1 MSGGFTFSQ
10 VPSVQIPRSSFNR
23 SHGHK
28 TTFNAGLLVPIFVD
42 EALPGDTFSVTMH
55 ALSRMATPIF
65 PLMDN
70 MHLDFFF
77 FAVPNRLIWD
87 DWQHFCGEAVDTG
100 YNGPND
106 YLIPQLNPT
115 TWLSNTIGDYMG
127 LPTGVQVEGSALFM
141 RAYNLIWNEWF
152 RDENLQAKVTVPKGA
167 GPDSVG
173 NYKLLPR
180 GKRHDYFTSCLPW
193 PQKGPGVSVPLGQYA
208 NIIPTQSGPTPGLPQ
223 FWLPDGLTPTPGVT
237 PTSGLSFNTGFPP
250 VQTPVAGEPFPLPA
264 FVTSPDGYAASG
276 GLVWSDPALL
286 ADLSTATAVTINTL
300 REAFQVQR
308 MYEKD
313 ARGGT
318 RYTEL
323 LRAHFGVVSPDARLQ
338 RPEFL
343 GGGSVPVVVNPVSQ
357 TSQTTTDSPQGNLA
371 AFAVAG
377 VRGIGF
383 RKSFVEHSIILGMV
397 EARPDLTYQQ
407 GLNRMWSRR
416 TRFDFYWPSLAHLGE
431 QAVLNKEIYMD
442 GTAGDDAVF
451 GYQERWAE
459 YRYFP
464 SRISGAFRSNY
475 PAGST
480 PASLDAWHLAQ
491 NFTTRPTL
499 SASFIEDPTD
509 VVPRVVAADTE
520 PEFLFDS
527 HFTIRTVR
535 PMPTYS
541 VPGLIDHF

>member
-1 MSGGFTFSQ
+1 MAQGGFTFSQ
-10 VPSVQIPRSSFNR
+10 VPTVSVPRSSFNR

-28 TTFNAGLLVPIFVD
+28 TTFDAGLLIPIFVD
-42 EALPGDTFSVTMH
+42 EALPGDTFSLNLH
-55 ALSRMATPIF
+55 ALARMATPIY

-77 FAVPNRLIWD
+77 FAVPNRLVWD

-100 YNGPND
+100 YNQPDD
-106 YLIPQLNPT
+106 YLVPQVTNNWGSLT
-115 TWLSNTIGDYMG
+115 LGDYMG
-127 LPTGVQVEGSALFM
+127 LPTGVSIGASALFF

-152 RDENLQAKVTVPKGA
+152 RDENLQGKVPVLKGA
-167 GPDSVG
+167 GPDPAA
-173 NYKLLPR
+173 NYNVLRR

-193 PQKGPGVSVPLGQYA
+193 PQKGPAVEVPIGGTAPVKPNGNAPNFQIFGQGASTAGATYA
-208 NIIPTQSGPTPGLPQ
+208 EPAS
-223 FWLPDGLTPTPGVT
+223 PDSHMTFRMFTGDPAQA
-237 PTSGLSFNTGFPP
+237 SGLLTWNEQTG
-250 VQTPVAGEPFPLPA
+250 L
-264 FVTSPDGYAASG
+264 Y
-276 GLVWSDPALL
+276 
-286 ADLSTATAVTINTL
+286 ADLSSATAVTINAL

-323 LRAHFGVVSPDARLQ
+323 LRSHFGVVSPDARLQ

-357 TSQTTTDSPQGNLA
+357 TSATVTTPDPSPQGNLA

-383 RKSFVEHSIILGMV
+383 RKSFTEHTIILGLV
-397 EARPDLTYQQ
+397 EARADLTYQQ

-416 TRFDFYWPSLAHLGE
+416 TRFEFYWPSLAHLGE
-431 QAVLNKEIYMD
+431 QGVLNKEIYAQ
-442 GTAGDDAVF
+442 GTAADDNVF

-475 PAGST
+475 PAGQT
-480 PASLDAWHLAQ
+480 ANSLDAWHLAQ
-491 NFTTRPTL
+491 NFSALPTL
-499 SASFIEDPTD
+499 SASFIEDNPPVD
-509 VVPRVVAADTE
+509 RVIAVPSE
-520 PEFLFDS
+520 PQFLFDG
-527 HFTIRTVR
+527 HFTIRCVR

>member
-1 MSGGFTFSQ
+1 MTGSGGFTFSQ
-10 VPSVQIPRSSFNR
+10 VPSVSIPRSSFNR

-28 TTFNAGLLVPIFVD
+28 TTFNAGLLVPIFID
-42 EALPGDTFSVTMH
+42 EALPGDTFSVGMH
-55 ALSRMATPIF
+55 ALARMATPIF
-65 PLMDN
+65 PIMDN

-77 FAVPNRLIWD
+77 FAVPNRLVWD
-87 DWQHFCGEAVDTG
+87 DWQHFCGEKDTG
-100 YNGPND
+100 YNGPD
-106 YLIPQLNPT
+106 DFTIPVLGPAV
-115 TWLSNTIGDYMG
+115 WGSLDLGDYMG
-127 LPTGVQVEGSALFM
+127 LPTGVQVSGASALFM

-167 GPDSVG
+167 GPDNVDQ
-173 NYKLLPR
+173 YVLLPR

-193 PQKGPGVSVPLGQYA
+193 PQKGPAVEVPVGGFA
-208 NIIPTQSGPTPGLPQ
+208 PVVPSFPG
-223 FWLPDGLTPTPGVT
+223 
-237 PTSGLSFNTGFPP
+237 
-250 VQTPVAGEPFPLPA
+250 AGPA
-264 FVTSPDGYAASG
+264 FANAVVNGALPYGLLEATAGDNVIVNPSIGEGA
-276 GLVWSDPALL
+276 LVWATTNLK
-286 ADLSTATAVTINTL
+286 ADLSNATAVTINAL

-343 GGGSVPVVVNPVSQ
+343 GGGSVPVVVNPVTQ
-357 TSQTTTDSPQGNLA
+357 TSQTSSESPQGNLA

-383 RKSFVEHSIILGMV
+383 RKSFTEHSIIIGLV

-407 GLNRMWSRR
+407 GIARMWTRR

-431 QAVLNKEIYMD
+431 QAVLSKEIYMD
-442 GTAGDDAVF
+442 GTSFDETVF

-475 PAGST
+475 PTGQA

-491 NFTTRPTL
+491 HFTSRPVLGST
-499 SASFIEDPTD
+499 FIREPTD
-509 VVPRVVAADTE
+509 VVPRVVAVATE

-527 HFTIRTVR
+527 HFTIKCVR

>member
-10 VPSVQIPRSSFNR
+10 VPTVQIPRSSFNR

-28 TTFNAGLLVPIFVD
+28 TTFNSGLLIPIFVD
-42 EALPGDTFSVTMH
+42 EALPGDTFAVQMH
-55 ALSRMATPIF
+55 ALARMATPIF

-77 FAVPNRLIWD
+77 FAIPNRLVWD
-87 DWQHFCGEAVDTG
+87 SWQNFCGEAVDTG

-106 YLIPQLNPT
+106 FIVPKMNVT
-115 TWLSNTIGDYMG
+115 TWLSGTIGDYMG
-127 LPTGVQVEGSALFM
+127 IPTGVQVDNCSALFF
-141 RAYNLIWNEWF
+141 RAYNLVWNEWF
-152 RDENLQAKVTVPKGA
+152 RDENLQAKVPVAKGA

-173 NYKLLPR
+173 NYSLLPR

-193 PQKGPGVSVPLGQYA
+193 PQKGPAVEVPVGGFA
-208 NIIPTQSGPTPGLPQ
+208 PVIGTAVPTPLFGP
-223 FWLPDGLTPTPGVT
+223 
-237 PTSGLSFNTGFPP
+237 
-250 VQTPVAGEPFPLPA
+250 
-264 FVTSPDGYAASG
+264 AASASGQPLSATQGEGLQPVSIEGDVNYG
-276 GLVWSDPALL
+276 GALQWKETGL
-286 ADLSTATAVTINTL
+286 RADLSDATAVTINAL

-323 LRAHFGVVSPDARLQ
+323 LRSHFGVVSPDARLQ

-357 TSQTTTDSPQGNLA
+357 TSETTTDSPQGNLA

-383 RKSFVEHSIILGMV
+383 RKSFTEHTIIIGLV

-407 GLNRMWSRR
+407 GLHRMWSRR

-431 QAVLNKEIYMD
+431 QAVENREIYMD
-442 GTAGDDAVF
+442 GTAGDNSVF

-475 PAGST
+475 PAGQT

-491 NFTTRPTL
+491 NFTARPTL

-509 VVPRVVAADTE
+509 VVPRVVAVDTE

-527 HFTIRTVR
+527 HFSIRCIR

>member
-1 MSGGFTFSQ
+1 MNQGGFTFSQ
-10 VPSVQIPRSSFNR
+10 VPKVNIPRSTFNR

-28 TTFNAGLLVPIFVD
+28 TTFNTGLLIPIFVD
-42 EALPGDTFSVTMH
+42 EALPGDTFSVNLH
-55 ALSRMATPIF
+55 ALARMATPIF
-65 PLMDN
+65 PIMDN

-77 FAVPNRLIWD
+77 FAVPNRLVWD
-87 DWQHFCGEAVDTG
+87 NWQQFCGEAPSSPGTG

-106 YLIPQLNPT
+106 FLIPRLASGNWQS
-115 TWLSNTIGDYMG
+115 LSIADYMG
-127 LPTGVQVEGSALFM
+127 LPVGVTVSEASALYM

-152 RDENLQAKVTVPKGA
+152 RDENLQAKVTVPKGN
-167 GPDSVG
+167 GPDPI
-173 NYKLLPR
+173 NTYALLPR

-193 PQKGPGVSVPLGQYA
+193 PQKGPAVEVPVGGFAPVIPDAAGSGFSWSNVATNGGLPHGAPNADASGNVSVVPSVGDGQ
-208 NIIPTQSGPTPGLPQ
+208 
-223 FWLPDGLTPTPGVT
+223 
-237 PTSGLSFNTGFPP
+237 
-250 VQTPVAGEPFPLPA
+250 
-264 FVTSPDGYAASG
+264 
-276 GLVWSDPALL
+276 LVWGQTGLK
-286 ADLSTATAVTINTL
+286 ADLSNATAVTINAL

-318 RYTEL
+318 RYTEI

-357 TSQTTTDSPQGNLA
+357 TSETTEASPQGNLA

-383 RKSFVEHSIILGMV
+383 RKSFVEHSIILGLV
-397 EARPDLTYQQ
+397 EARPDITYQQ
-407 GLNRMWSRR
+407 GMARMWTRR
-416 TRFDFYWPSLAHLGE
+416 TRFDFYWPSLAHIGE
-431 QAVLNKEIYMD
+431 QAVLMKEIFSD
-442 GTAGDDAVF
+442 GSATDQEVF

-464 SRISGAFRSNY
+464 SRVSAAFRTLY
-475 PAGST
+475 PTGQT
-480 PASLDAWHLAQ
+480 PASLDKWHLAQ
-491 NFTTRPTL
+491 YFGSKPTL
-499 SASFIEDPTD
+499 SASFIEEPRD
-509 VVPRVVAADTE
+509 VVPRVVAVPSE

-527 HFTIRTVR
+527 HFTIKCAR

>member
-1 MSGGFTFSQ
+1 MAGEFTFSQ
-10 VPSVQIPRSSFNR
+10 VPSVQTPRSSFNR

-42 EALPGDTFSVTMH
+42 EALPGDTFSVQMH

-77 FAVPNRLIWD
+77 FAIPNRLVWD

-106 YLIPQLNPT
+106 FTVPQLAAAN
-115 TWLSNTIGDYMG
+115 WASLSIGDYMG
-127 LPTGVQVEGSALFM
+127 LPTGVPGLQGSALFM
-141 RAYNLIWNEWF
+141 RAYNLVWNEWF
-152 RDENLQAKVTVPKGA
+152 RDENLQVKVPVHKGA
-167 GPDSVG
+167 GPDPVAD
-173 NYKLLPR
+173 YKLLPR

-193 PQKGPGVSVPLGQYA
+193 PQKGPGVELPISGFAPVVPVGLGAAPSYK
-208 NIIPTQSGPTPGLPQ
+208 SG
-223 FWLPDGLTPTPGVT
+223 
-237 PTSGLSFNTGFPP
+237 NTGAEGNRELFINS
-250 VQTPVAGEPFPLPA
+250 AGTGVEWSPA
-264 FVTSPDGYAASG
+264 FTEVNQAAVWDVT
-276 GLVWSDPALL
+276 GLV
-286 ADLSTATAVTINTL
+286 ADLAGTSAVTINAM
-300 REAFQVQR
+300 RQAFQVQR

-343 GGGSVPVVVNPVSQ
+343 GGGTVPVTVNPVTQ
-357 TSQTTTDSPQGNLA
+357 TSQSTSDSPQGNLA

-383 RKSFVEHSIILGMV
+383 RKSFVEHTIIIGMV
-397 EARPDLTYQQ
+397 EARPDLTYQN
-407 GLNRMWSRR
+407 GLHRMWSRK
-416 TRFDFYWPSLAHLGE
+416 TRFDYYWPSLAHLGE
-431 QAVLNKEIYMD
+431 QAVLSKEIFMN
-442 GTAGDDAVF
+442 GAAQEDDAVF

-475 PAGST
+475 PTGST

-499 SASFIEDPTD
+499 SAQFIQDPTD
-509 VVPRVVAADTE
+509 VVPRVIAVPSE

-527 HFTIRTVR
+527 HFTIRCVR

>member
-1 MSGGFTFSQ
+1 MAQGGFTFSQ
-10 VPSVQIPRSSFNR
+10 VPTVSIPRSSFNR

-28 TTFNAGLLVPIFVD
+28 TTFNAGKLIPIFVD
-42 EALPGDTFSVTMH
+42 EALPGDTFSVNMH
-55 ALSRMATPIF
+55 ALARMATPIF

-77 FAVPNRLIWD
+77 FAVPNRLVWD
-87 DWQHFCGEAVDTG
+87 DWQHFCGEAAGTG
-100 YNGPND
+100 YNNPDDYVVPQVSANNWASLSMGD
-106 YLIPQLNPT
+106 YL
-115 TWLSNTIGDYMG
+115 G
-127 LPTGVQVEGSALFM
+127 LPTGVTLGGVSALFF

-152 RDENLQAKVTVPKGA
+152 RDENLQAPVSVPKGA
-167 GPDSVG
+167 GPDSPSLY
-173 NYKLLPR
+173 NLLPR

-193 PQKGPGVSVPLGQYA
+193 PQKGPAVEVPIGGTAPVTAGGVGYA
-208 NIIPTQSGPTPGLPQ
+208 TYDVGGVTANLITGGSDIGGGSQNVAITSGVGMPANLYWNDPGL
-223 FWLPDGLTPTPGVT
+223 V
-237 PTSGLSFNTGFPP
+237 
-250 VQTPVAGEPFPLPA
+250 
-264 FVTSPDGYAASG
+264 
-276 GLVWSDPALL
+276 
-286 ADLSTATAVTINTL
+286 ADLSSATAVTINKL

-343 GGGSVPVVVNPVSQ
+343 GGGTVPVVVNPVTQ

-383 RKSFVEHSIILGMV
+383 RKSFVEHTIILGLV

-407 GLNRMWSRR
+407 GLNRMWTRK
-416 TRFDFYWPSLAHLGE
+416 TRFEFYWPSLAHLGE
-431 QAVLNKEIYMD
+431 QAVLSREIYAD

-491 NFTTRPTL
+491 NFTSRPTL
-499 SASFIEDPTD
+499 SAAFIEDPTD
-509 VVPRVVAADTE
+509 VVPRVVAVPSE

-527 HFTIRTVR
+527 HFTIRCVR

>member
-1 MSGGFTFSQ
+1 MPSGFTFSQ
-10 VPSVQIPRSSFNR
+10 VPSVNIPRSSFNR

-28 TTFNAGLLVPIFVD
+28 TTFNAGLLIPIFVD
-42 EALPGDTFSVTMH
+42 EALPGDTFAVNMH
-55 ALSRMATPIF
+55 ALARMATPIF
-65 PLMDN
+65 PIMDN

-77 FAVPNRLIWD
+77 FAVPNRLVWD
-87 DWQHFCGEAVDTG
+87 DWQHFCGEKDTG
-100 YNGPND
+100 FNGPND
-106 YLIPQLNPT
+106 FIVPVVNTT
-115 TWLSNTIGDYMG
+115 TWLSNTIADYMG
-127 LPTGVQVEGSALFM
+127 LPTGVQVAGASALFF

-152 RDENLQAKVTVPKGA
+152 RDENLQAKVTVNKGP
-167 GPDSVG
+167 GPDASG
-173 NYKLLPR
+173 TYKLLPR

-193 PQKGPGVSVPLGQYA
+193 PQKGPAVEVPIGGFAPVITELDGAGPRFKTVGGGLGILETTGTDNNVGLQ
-208 NIIPTQSGPTPGLPQ
+208 GTPQ
-223 FWLPDGLTPTPGVT
+223 A
-237 PTSGLSFNTGFPP
+237 
-250 VQTPVAGEPFPLPA
+250 AGE
-264 FVTSPDGYAASG
+264 
-276 GLVWSDPALL
+276 GLQWDEPRLL
-286 ADLSTATAVTINTL
+286 ADLSSATAVTINAL

-323 LRAHFGVVSPDARLQ
+323 LRSHFGVVSPDARLQ

-343 GGGSVPVVVNPVSQ
+343 GGGTVPVVVNPVSQ
-357 TSQTTTDSPQGNLA
+357 TSSTVSDSPQGNLA

-383 RKSFVEHSIILGMV
+383 RKSFVEHTIIIGLV
-397 EARPDLTYQQ
+397 EARPDITYQQ
-407 GLNRMWSRR
+407 GLNRMWTRR

-431 QAVLNKEIYMD
+431 QAVTSREIYMD
-442 GTAGDDAVF
+442 GTAADDTVF

-475 PAGST
+475 PAGGT
-480 PASLDAWHLAQ
+480 AASLDAWHLAQ

-499 SASFIEDPTD
+499 SETFIEDPTD
-509 VVPRVVAADTE
+509 VVPRIIAVPSE

-527 HFTIRTVR
+527 HFTIRCVR

>member
-1 MSGGFTFSQ
+1 MSQGGFSFSQ
-10 VPSVQIPRSSFNR
+10 VPTVNVPRSSFNR

-28 TTFNAGLLVPIFVD
+28 TTFNAGLLIPIFVD
-42 EALPGDTFSVTMH
+42 EALPGDTFALTLH
-55 ALSRMATPIF
+55 ALARMATPIF
-65 PLMDN
+65 PIMDN

-77 FAVPNRLIWD
+77 FAVPNRLVWD
-87 DWQHFCGEAVDTG
+87 DWQHFCGEAVGTG
-100 YNGPND
+100 YNQPDD
-106 YLIPQLNPT
+106 YVVPQVNYNWPS
-115 TWLSNTIGDYMG
+115 LSMADYFG
-127 LPTGVQVEGSALFM
+127 LPTGHPIKTSALFF

-152 RDENLQAKVTVPKGA
+152 RDENLQAKALVHKGP
-167 GPDSVG
+167 GPDLNPSTDYV
-173 NYKLLPR
+173 LRPR

-193 PQKGPGVSVPLGQYA
+193 PQKGPGVEVPIGGMA
-208 NIIPTQSGPTPGLPQ
+208 PVVPGGTGLPT
-223 FWLPDGLTPTPGVT
+223 FDVGGFTTNMV
-237 PTSGLSFNTGFPP
+237 TSGVDLGGGKQNLESVSGVVGTPANLYWNT
-250 VQTPVAGEPFPLPA
+250 
-264 FVTSPDGYAASG
+264 
-276 GLVWSDPALL
+276 PALQ
-286 ADLSTATAVTINTL
+286 ADLSQATAVTINAL
-300 REAFQVQR
+300 REAFQIQR

-343 GGGSVPVVVNPVSQ
+343 GGGTVPVVVNPVTQ
-357 TSQTTTDSPQGNLA
+357 TSSTIPESPQGNLA

-383 RKSFVEHSIILGMV
+383 RKSFTEHTIIIGLV
-397 EARPDLTYQQ
+397 EARPDLTYQN
-407 GLNRMWSRR
+407 GINRMWSRK

-431 QAVLNKEIYMD
+431 QAVLNKEIYVD
-442 GTAGDDAVF
+442 GTAVDDAVF

-464 SRISGAFRSNY
+464 SRITGAFRSNY
-475 PAGST
+475 PAGTT
-480 PASLDAWHLAQ
+480 PATSLDAWHLAQ
-491 NFTTRPTL
+491 NFTTLPTL
-499 SASFIEDPTD
+499 GEAFIEDPVD
-509 VVPRVVAADTE
+509 VVPRVVAVPSE

-527 HFTIRTVR
+527 HFTIRCVR

>member
-1 MSGGFTFSQ
+1 MAGGFTFSQ
-10 VPSVQIPRSSFNR
+10 VPTVSIPRSSFNR

-28 TTFNAGLLVPIFVD
+28 TTFDAGLLIPIFVD
-42 EALPGDTFSVTMH
+42 EALPGDTFSVSMH
-55 ALSRMATPIF
+55 ALARMATPIY

-77 FAVPNRLIWD
+77 FAVPNRLVWD
-87 DWQHFCGEAVDTG
+87 DWQHFCGENDDAG
-100 YNGPND
+100 YNTPDD
-106 YLIPQLNPT
+106 YTVPQMNINS
-115 TWLSNTIGDYMG
+115 WMSNTIGDYFG
-127 LPTGVQVEGSALFM
+127 IPTGVQVVTSALPF

-152 RDENLQAKVTVPKGA
+152 RDENLQPKISVPKGA
-167 GPDSVG
+167 GPDAVG
-173 NYKLLPR
+173 TYTLRPR

-193 PQKGPGVSVPLGQYA
+193 PQKGPAVEVPIGGTAPVTANGGDSVPTFHSFGIYTA
-208 NIIPTQSGPTPGLPQ
+208 GPLRQ
-223 FWLPDGLTPTPGVT
+223 GLTTTDSQPRIYSSELTT
-237 PTSGLSFNTGFPP
+237 DDKGLAWSETG
-250 VQTPVAGEPFPLPA
+250 LI
-264 FVTSPDGYAASG
+264 
-276 GLVWSDPALL
+276 
-286 ADLSTATAVTINTL
+286 ADLSSATAVTINAL

-323 LRAHFGVVSPDARLQ
+323 LRSHFGVVSPDARLQ

-343 GGGSVPVVVNPVSQ
+343 GGGSVPVVVNPVTQ
-357 TSQTTTDSPQGNLA
+357 TSETSTNSPQGNLA

-383 RKSFVEHSIILGMV
+383 RKSFVEHSIIIGLV
-397 EARPDLTYQQ
+397 EARPDITYQQ
-407 GLNRMWSRR
+407 GLNRMWSRKS
-416 TRFDFYWPSLAHLGE
+416 RFEFYWPSLAHLGE
-431 QAVLNKEIYMD
+431 QAVLSKEIYCD
-442 GTAGDDAVF
+442 GTSNDDQVF

-464 SRISGAFRSNY
+464 SRITGAFRSNY
-475 PAGST
+475 PVGST
-480 PASLDAWHLAQ
+480 AASLDTWHLAQ
-491 NFTTRPTL
+491 NFTSRPTL
-499 SASFIEDPTD
+499 SATFIQDPTD
-509 VVPRVVAADTE
+509 VVERVVAVPSE

-527 HFTIRTVR
+527 HFTIRCVR

>member
-1 MSGGFTFSQ
+1 MAQGGFSFSQ
-10 VPSVQIPRSSFNR
+10 VPSVSIPRSSFNR

-28 TTFNAGLLVPIFVD
+28 TTFNTGLLIPIFVD
-42 EALPGDTFSVTMH
+42 EALPGDTFNVQMH
-55 ALSRMATPIF
+55 ALARMATPIF

-77 FAVPNRLIWD
+77 FAIPNRLVWE
-87 DWQHFCGEAVDTG
+87 DWQKFCGEKDTG
-100 YNGPND
+100 YNGPDDFLVPLVGHNW
-106 YLIPQLNPT
+106 PS
-115 TWLSNTIGDYMG
+115 LSIGDYFG
-127 LPTGVQVEGSALFM
+127 LPTGFACDASALFF
-141 RAYNLIWNEWF
+141 RAYNLVWNEWF
-152 RDENLQAKVTVPKGA
+152 RDENLQPKVVVNKA
-167 GPDSVG
+167 SG
-173 NYKLLPR
+173 NDPASYYKLLPR

-193 PQKGPGVSVPLGQYA
+193 PQKGPAVEVPIGTSAPVVPKFAGAGPSFANDAVGGALPWGLLQAQSDDSVNVA
-208 NIIPTQSGPTPGLPQ
+208 PTVGAGNLV
-223 FWLPDGLTPTPGVT
+223 W
-237 PTSGLSFNTGFPP
+237 
-250 VQTPVAGEPFPLPA
+250 GEPNLI
-264 FVTSPDGYAASG
+264 
-276 GLVWSDPALL
+276 
-286 ADLSTATAVTINTL
+286 ADLTNATAVTINAL
-300 REAFQVQR
+300 REAFQIQR

-343 GGGSVPVVVNPVSQ
+343 GGGTVPVVVNPVSQ

-383 RKSFVEHSIILGMV
+383 RKSFTEHTMILGLV

-407 GLNRMWSRR
+407 GLSRMWSRR
-416 TRFDFYWPSLAHLGE
+416 TRFEFYWPSLAHLGE
-431 QAVLNKEIYMD
+431 QAVLNKEIYLD
-442 GTAGDDAVF
+442 ATPGDAAVF

-475 PAGST
+475 PTGST
-480 PASLDAWHLAQ
+480 PNSLDTWHLAQ
-491 NFTTRPTL
+491 NFTSRPTL
-499 SASFIEDPTD
+499 SSAFIVEPTD
-509 VVPRVVAADTE
+509 VVPRVVAVPSE

-527 HFTIRTVR
+527 HFSIRCVR